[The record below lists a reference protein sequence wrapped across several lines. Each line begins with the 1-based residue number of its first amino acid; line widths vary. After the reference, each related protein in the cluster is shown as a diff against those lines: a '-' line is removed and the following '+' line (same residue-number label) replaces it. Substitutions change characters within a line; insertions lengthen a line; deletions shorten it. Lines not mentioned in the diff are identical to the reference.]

1 MPAVRVQLSPLALYN
16 PQTSAND
23 LGLLYMQ
30 SYILTARAKEQANNE
45 ALERRRSQAMQ
56 IARIAAEILRAEFGA
71 SRVVLFGSILS
82 DAADRSFHED
92 SDIDL
97 AVWGISDRLY
107 FKAVGKLQGLSE
119 FAIDLV
125 EPQDAP
131 SYILEVIAKGVDL

>member
-1 MPAVRVQLSPLALYN
+1 
-16 PQTSAND
+16 
-23 LGLLYMQ
+23 MQ
-30 SYILTARAKEQANNE
+30 SYILTARAKEQANRE

-56 IARIAAEILRAEFGA
+56 IAQIAAEILRSEFGA
-71 SRVVLFGSILS
+71 NRVVLFGSVLS
-82 DAADRSFHED
+82 DPTDRSFYQG

-131 SYILEVIAKGVDL
+131 PYILEAIAKGVDL

>member
-1 MPAVRVQLSPLALYN
+1 
-16 PQTSAND
+16 
-23 LGLLYMQ
+23 MQ
-30 SYILTARAKEQANNE
+30 SYILTARAKEQTNRD
-45 ALERRRSQAMQ
+45 ALELQRSQAMQ
-56 IARIAAEILRAEFGA
+56 VAKTAAEILRSEFGA

-82 DAADRSFHED
+82 DPADRSFHQD

-119 FAIDLV
+119 FDIDLV

-131 SYILEVIAKGVDL
+131 AYIVEAIAKGIDL